1 MHGAVSTVLHLQ
13 GMSMSLAHIVPHFA
27 FVYVGLLVAKE
38 EAGLGVQRKLRS
50 WLIDRME
57 GKITTHG

>member
-50 WLIDRME
+50 
-57 GKITTHG
+57 

>member
-38 EAGLGVQRKLRS
+38 EAGLGVQCS

-57 GKITTHG
+57 GKITTHS